1 MYPAHHN
8 GVNLGLSRGIGAA
21 WVSPGS
27 RFKSGSSLSTPAC
40 SRSTSNIQH
49 PTSNI
54 QHSITSIRAII
65 GRASS
70 LIMLLLLAAASSL
83 SAQPTGPGAS
93 QAQPRLVLRGIT
105 NDPGNGRVLLQPQ
118 MAAQPPRDPFMSLML
133 SQPNIEIPEV
143 PSASAAFD
151 PPVVRRGELSFL
163 RVVFNALEVSVEWPT
178 NLAAPPQ
185 LEMRPGAHGQLLQ
198 MTTTSME
205 PRTAFN
211 YRVRASSLGSFT
223 VPEFVVKVD
232 GKTVTV
238 PSARLEVV
246 AAPPP
251 SVPRAEQLTLE
262 LPLTNLFVGQ
272 PVTARI
278 LLPGSP
284 ASAVQGLGQPQIS
297 GQGILVDVGGAR
309 QRYDMAPRGGA
320 MFATF
325 IYETTLTPVMAG
337 KLTVFAQG
345 FTAGSRFSG
354 PVVVTGPATMPGGL
368 RYPLLES
375 EPVELNVQPLPRE
388 GLLPGFTGAIGS
400 LAVGLPKLATN
411 VLRVGDPVKL
421 TVIITNRGEGPLA
434 RLVAPPPPQAEDWEV
449 FAAGDFAPTQPI
461 APPRPFVRLG
471 PDGKPVLT
479 SAAQPVDLQGV
490 VAFNYTLIPLTE
502 AARATPPIPFSYFDP
517 KAGAYVDLTI
527 ASVPVTIK
535 TGAVPGDLSSFLQAG
550 AADGE
555 PEKELVLSSLA
566 GSRGRTAS
574 SLVPPQQQ
582 PWFPLVQLAP
592 AVAFFGVWSW
602 DRRRRYLET
611 HTDIVLR
618 RRARRA
624 LRRQRRVLQR
634 AARVA
639 DAPRF
644 ATAAVNAMRA
654 ACAPHY
660 PAEPRALVG
669 SDVLPLLSEPERSGQ
684 GGQVVRRFFSVTDAA
699 LFGPASSNV
708 ADLLPLKPDL
718 ERVLQDLE
726 QKL

>member
-1 MYPAHHN
+1 
-8 GVNLGLSRGIGAA
+8 
-21 WVSPGS
+21 
-27 RFKSGSSLSTPAC
+27 
-40 SRSTSNIQH
+40 
-49 PTSNI
+49 
-54 QHSITSIRAII
+54 
-65 GRASS
+65 
-70 LIMLLLLAAASSL
+70 MLLLLAVALSL
-83 SAQPTGPGAS
+83 SAQPSGSAGS
-93 QAQPRLVLRGIT
+93 QPQPRLVLRGIT

-163 RVVFNALEVSVEWPT
+163 RVVLNALEVSVEWPT

-198 MTTTSME
+198 MTPTNME

-211 YRVRASSLGSFT
+211 YRVRASSIGSFT

-232 GKTVTV
+232 GKPVKV

-246 AAPPP
+246 SAPPP

-309 QRYDMAPRGGA
+309 QRYEMAPRGGA
-320 MFATF
+320 MVATF
-325 IYETTLTPVMAG
+325 IYE

-354 PVVVTGPATMPGGL
+354 PVVVTGPATMPGVL
-368 RYPLLES
+368 PRYALLES
-375 EPVELNVQPLPRE
+375 EPVELNVRPLPRE

-449 FAAGDFAPTQPI
+449 FAASDFAPTQPI
-461 APPRPFVRLG
+461 APPRPFIRLG

-502 AARATPPIPFSYFDP
+502 AASATPPIPFSYFDP

-527 ASVPVTIK
+527 PSVPVTIK
-535 TGAVPGDLSSFLQAG
+535 TGAVPGDLSSLLQAG
-550 AADGE
+550 SADGE

-574 SLVPPQQQ
+574 SLVPPQEQ
-582 PWFPLVQLAP
+582 PWFPLFQLAP

-639 DAPRF
+639 DAPQF
-644 ATAAVNAMRA
+644 ATAAVNAMRI

-669 SDVLPLLSEPERSGQ
+669 SDVLLLLSEPERSGR
-684 GGQVVRRFFSVTDAA
+684 GGEVVRRFFSVTDAA
-699 LFGPASSNV
+699 LFGTVAANI
-708 ADLLPLKPDL
+708 ADLLPLRPDL
-718 ERVLQDLE
+718 ERVLQELE